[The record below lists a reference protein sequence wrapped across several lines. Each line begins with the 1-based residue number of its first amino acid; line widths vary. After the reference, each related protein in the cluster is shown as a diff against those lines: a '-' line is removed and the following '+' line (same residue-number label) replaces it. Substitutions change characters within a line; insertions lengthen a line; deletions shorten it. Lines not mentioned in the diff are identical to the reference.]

1 MGLYKRSV
9 LPCLLGCM
17 LTFPIMAAPVEAG
30 VLTFYASGED
40 LATEGFQAPH
50 LTKDGWALTFSHIF
64 VTLSDITAYQTEPAY
79 DPNQGGPIS
88 GKAQVTLPDDH
99 TLDLVMNAQDDHR
112 ALVGAVMDAPAG
124 HYNALSWKMTKAT
137 EGILAGYSMVLTG
150 TAEKD
155 GETVPFQL
163 YSAEERTYRC
173 GEYIGDERKGLLSEQ
188 GAADLEL
195 TFHLDHIFG
204 RADKPI
210 DDPMNTQAPGFAPFA
225 NNGKKQILTLQGL
238 HIGHAGEGHC
248 NVEWH

>member
-1 MGLYKRSV
+1 MRLSKRCV
-9 LPCLLGCM
+9 VHCLLGCI
-17 LTFPIMAAPVEAG
+17 LAFPIMAGSVQAG
-30 VLTFYASGED
+30 ILTFYANGED
-40 LATEGFQAPH
+40 LATKGFQAPR

-64 VTLSDITAYQTEPAY
+64 VTLSNITAYHTDPPY
-79 DPNQGGPIS
+79 DPNQGGPIT
-88 GKAQVTLPDDH
+88 GQPQVSLPDVH
-99 TLDLVMNAQDDHR
+99 TLDLVMNVQEDSR
-112 ALVGAVMDAPAG
+112 VLVGAVMDAPAG
-124 HYNALSWKMTKAT
+124 HYNALSWRMTRAT

-155 GETVPFQL
+155 GESVSFQL
-163 YSAEERTYRC
+163 YSKEERTYRC

-204 RADKPI
+204 RADKPG
-210 DDPMNTQAPGFAPFA
+210 DDPMNTEALGFTPFSNDA
-225 NNGKKQILTLQGL
+225 TKQVLTLQGL